1 MQPDGALR
9 FEFWNAFRRLQG
21 GMFKHGEA
29 GQTITP
35 SDLPDPTSF
44 YLYLPISRPE
54 LMTLLSTLNAVTS
67 AEYAWLAAMASVISL
82 TRSTLG
88 SST

>member
-1 MQPDGALR
+1 MQPDAALR
-9 FEFWNAFRRLQG
+9 FEFWNAFRRLRG

-44 YLYLPISRPE
+44 YLYLPISKPE
-54 LMTLLSTLNAVTS
+54 LMTPFKTLKAVTS
-67 AEYAWLAAMASVISL
+67 AE
-82 TRSTLG
+82 
-88 SST
+88 